1 MCLAWGFR
9 WGSGKA
15 NDRGGSEG
23 VVKNF
28 CSLLDM
34 AEKVARRLRDVVD
47 LLESAV
53 EEKDWG
59 LVEEALDELR
69 SIVDVLEE

>member
-1 MCLAWGFR
+1 
-9 WGSGKA
+9 
-15 NDRGGSEG
+15 
-23 VVKNF
+23 
-28 CSLLDM
+28 M

>member
-1 MCLAWGFR
+1 MTA
-9 WGSGKA
+9 
-15 NDRGGSEG
+15 EG
-23 VVKNF
+23 RREVVKNF

-34 AEKVARRLRDVVD
+34 AEKLARRLRDVVD

-59 LVEEALDELR
+59 LWR
-69 SIVDVLEE
+69 RR

>member
-1 MCLAWGFR
+1 
-9 WGSGKA
+9 
-15 NDRGGSEG
+15 
-23 VVKNF
+23 
-28 CSLLDM
+28 M

-53 EEKDWG
+53 EEKDWR

-69 SIVDVLEE
+69 GIVDELEG

>member
-1 MCLAWGFR
+1 MTAESR
-9 WGSGKA
+9 
-15 NDRGGSEG
+15 RE

-28 CSLLDM
+28 SSPLDM

-53 EEKDWG
+53 EEKDWE

-69 SIVDVLEE
+69 SIADELEE

>member
-1 MCLAWGFR
+1 MTA
-9 WGSGKA
+9 
-15 NDRGGSEG
+15 EG
-23 VVKNF
+23 IVKNS
-28 CSLLDM
+28 CAPLDM
-34 AEKVARRLRDVVD
+34 AEKITKRLRDVVD

-69 SIVDVLEE
+69 SIVDELEE

>member
-1 MCLAWGFR
+1 MTA
-9 WGSGKA
+9 
-15 NDRGGSEG
+15 EG
-23 VVKNF
+23 RREVVKNI

-59 LVEEALDELR
+59 LVEEVLDELR
-69 SIVDVLEE
+69 SIVDELEE

>member
-1 MCLAWGFR
+1 MTAESR
-9 WGSGKA
+9 
-15 NDRGGSEG
+15 RE

-28 CSLLDM
+28 SSPLDM

-53 EEKDWG
+53 EEKDWE
-59 LVEEALDELR
+59 LVEEALDKLR
-69 SIVDVLEE
+69 SIADELEE

>member
-1 MCLAWGFR
+1 V
-9 WGSGKA
+9 
-15 NDRGGSEG
+15 GGWERLVTAEG
-23 VVKNF
+23 RREVVKNI

-69 SIVDVLEE
+69 SIVDELEE

>member
-1 MCLAWGFR
+1 LTAVV
-9 WGSGKA
+9 SGA
-15 NDRGGSEG
+15 RLGRLMTTEG
-23 VVKNF
+23 VVKNP
-28 CSLLDM
+28 CALLDM

-69 SIVDVLEE
+69 SIVDELEE

>member
-1 MCLAWGFR
+1 M
-9 WGSGKA
+9 GSWERLMTA
-15 NDRGGSEG
+15 EG
-23 VVKNF
+23 RREVVKNI

-69 SIVDVLEE
+69 SIVDELEE

>member
-1 MCLAWGFR
+1 MTA
-9 WGSGKA
+9 
-15 NDRGGSEG
+15 EG
-23 VVKNF
+23 EVKNS
-28 CSLLDM
+28 CAPLDM

-69 SIVDVLEE
+69 SIVDELEE

>member
-1 MCLAWGFR
+1 L
-9 WGSGKA
+9 GKA

-69 SIVDVLEE
+69 SIVDELEE

>member
-1 MCLAWGFR
+1 MTA
-9 WGSGKA
+9 
-15 NDRGGSEG
+15 EG
-23 VVKNF
+23 RREVVRNI

-69 SIVDVLEE
+69 SIVDELEE

>member
-1 MCLAWGFR
+1 MTA
-9 WGSGKA
+9 
-15 NDRGGSEG
+15 GGRRE

-69 SIVDVLEE
+69 SIVDELEG

>member
-1 MCLAWGFR
+1 MTA
-9 WGSGKA
+9 
-15 NDRGGSEG
+15 EG
-23 VVKNF
+23 RREVVKNI

-69 SIVDVLEE
+69 SIVDELEE

>member
-1 MCLAWGFR
+1 MTT
-9 WGSGKA
+9 
-15 NDRGGSEG
+15 DG
-23 VVKNF
+23 VVKNP
-28 CSLLDM
+28 CAPLDM
-34 AEKVARRLRDVVD
+34 AEKLARRLRDVVD

-69 SIVDVLEE
+69 SIVDELEG

>member
-1 MCLAWGFR
+1 V
-9 WGSGKA
+9 
-15 NDRGGSEG
+15 GGWERLMTAEG
-23 VVKNF
+23 RREVVKNI

-69 SIVDVLEE
+69 SIVDELEE

>member
-1 MCLAWGFR
+1 M
-9 WGSGKA
+9 
-15 NDRGGSEG
+15 GGWERLMTAEG
-23 VVKNF
+23 RREVVKNI

-69 SIVDVLEE
+69 SIVDELEE

>member
-1 MCLAWGFR
+1 MTA
-9 WGSGKA
+9 
-15 NDRGGSEG
+15 EG
-23 VVKNF
+23 VVKNS
-28 CSLLDM
+28 CAPLDM

-59 LVEEALDELR
+59 LVEETLDELR
-69 SIVDVLEE
+69 SIVDELEE

>member
-1 MCLAWGFR
+1 MTA
-9 WGSGKA
+9 
-15 NDRGGSEG
+15 EG

-28 CSLLDM
+28 CTPLDM
-34 AEKVARRLRDVVD
+34 AEKITKRLRDVVD

-69 SIVDVLEE
+69 SIVDELEE

>member
-1 MCLAWGFR
+1 V
-9 WGSGKA
+9 GSWERLMTA
-15 NDRGGSEG
+15 EG
-23 VVKNF
+23 RREVVKNI

-69 SIVDVLEE
+69 SIVDELEE

>member
-1 MCLAWGFR
+1 LTAVA
-9 WGSGKA
+9 SGA
-15 NDRGGSEG
+15 RLGRLMTAEG
-23 VVKNF
+23 VVKNT
-28 CSLLDM
+28 CALLDM

-69 SIVDVLEE
+69 SIVDELEE

>member
-1 MCLAWGFR
+1 MTA
-9 WGSGKA
+9 
-15 NDRGGSEG
+15 EG
-23 VVKNF
+23 VVKNS
-28 CSLLDM
+28 CAPLDM
-34 AEKVARRLRDVVD
+34 AEKLARRLRDVVD

-69 SIVDVLEE
+69 SIVDELEE

>member
-1 MCLAWGFR
+1 MTA
-9 WGSGKA
+9 
-15 NDRGGSEG
+15 EG
-23 VVKNF
+23 VVKNS
-28 CSLLDM
+28 CTPLDM
-34 AEKVARRLRDVVD
+34 AEKLARRLRDVVD

-69 SIVDVLEE
+69 SIVDELEE